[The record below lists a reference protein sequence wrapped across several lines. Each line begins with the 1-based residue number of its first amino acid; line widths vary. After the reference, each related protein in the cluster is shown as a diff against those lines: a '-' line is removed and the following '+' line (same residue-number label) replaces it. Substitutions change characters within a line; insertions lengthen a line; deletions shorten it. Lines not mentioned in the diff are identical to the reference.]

1 MLRVDKNEIYI
12 YDVIGPE
19 WFGLISANM
28 VIDALNQ
35 VGNQRAI
42 VHFNSPGGGVDEG
55 VAAYNAMKRHRE
67 KYGLTVV
74 VDSLAASIASVMAM
88 AGDKITMAE
97 GSMLMIHEPWTVA
110 VGDSRVMKKTAEIL
124 DKTSE
129 SLIGIYAGRT
139 KKDEPEIKSMLA
151 EETWMTAK
159 DAVSLGFADDIE
171 GIAVEPVTVPDGM
184 FAKVPD
190 GVHLKPVAARKR
202 DQAKLLA
209 KLTQLRGRSI

>member
-1 MLRVDKNEIYI
+1 MLRVDGNEIYI

-28 VIDALNQ
+28 VMDALNQ
-35 VGNQRAI
+35 VGQQRAI

-88 AGDKITMAE
+88 AGDKIVMAE

-110 VGDSRVMKKTAEIL
+110 IGDSRVMKKTAEIL
-124 DKTSE
+124 DKTSD
-129 SLIGIYAGRT
+129 SLIGIYATRT
-139 KKDEPEIKSMLA
+139 NKDATEIKSMLV

-159 DAVSLGFADDIE
+159 DAIDLGFADSIE
-171 GIAVEPVTVPDGM
+171 GVAVEPVAVPADM
-184 FAKVPD
+184 FAKVPES
-190 GVHLKPVAARKR
+190 VQQKPISARKR
-202 DQAKLLA
+202 DARAILA
-209 KLTQLRGRSI
+209 KIATRRGQSI